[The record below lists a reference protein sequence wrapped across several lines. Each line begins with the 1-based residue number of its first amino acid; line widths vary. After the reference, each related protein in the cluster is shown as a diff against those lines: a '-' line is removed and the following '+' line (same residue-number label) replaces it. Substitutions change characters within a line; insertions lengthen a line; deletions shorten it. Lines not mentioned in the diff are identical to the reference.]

1 MLLLLESTTSW
12 AKVLAWLPDAP
23 PNIVPL
29 GKVMVC
35 GFCSSGCCTTSCCG
49 GGCAQEQNTAVI
61 ITIVI
66 TDNSFFLI
74 KPPIQF
80 LKLRRSEAPINFAFF
95 SHWNLFRISGFVLR
109 ICYPALFCD
118 TRPSPLVTPQCAYR
132 RNPPRNPPPNP
143 PKPPPPQLLPP
154 PPKPPKFPRSQPPP
168 PPKFPPLLAPLSK
181 PLKPPPQLREP
192 QEEEA
197 ER

>member
-1 MLLLLESTTSW
+1 MFSYILLFALFLLDHNYRLPRAIDGSRPVRSSSLDTSH
-12 AKVLAWLPDAP
+12 AFP
-23 PNIVPL
+23 IR
-29 GKVMVC
+29 VC
-35 GFCSSGCCTTSCCG
+35 VCSYRR
-49 GGCAQEQNTAVI
+49 
-61 ITIVI
+61 
-66 TDNSFFLI
+66 
-74 KPPIQF
+74 KPP
-80 LKLRRSEAPINFAFF
+80 
-95 SHWNLFRISGFVLR
+95 
-109 ICYPALFCD
+109 
-118 TRPSPLVTPQCAYR
+118 
-132 RNPPRNPPPNP
+132 PRKP